1 MSRTNTGIPF
11 IFVTNEE
18 KKSFIIFT
26 ADVNIECTE
35 LLQSTT
41 ETIQSLS
48 LSCIPLKGCLLTLLT
63 NLNHGMARLA
73 AEKQSSLFF
82 TLLRKK
88 KKSLI
93 KLTLKILR

>member
-41 ETIQSLS
+41 ETTEFVPVMYSSQGLFIN
-48 LSCIPLKGCLLTLLT
+48 LT
-63 NLNHGMARLA
+63 H
-73 AEKQSSLFF
+73 
-82 TLLRKK
+82 
-88 KKSLI
+88 KS
-93 KLTLKILR
+93 KPWNGKACGGETV